1 MSSSSSASARPAAP
15 SGEPI
20 SGLDRFFEITKR
32 GSTVGREVRG
42 GIVTFFTMAYILALN
57 PIILGTT
64 PDKYGRLISGLP
76 IADPK
81 NIGITMAMVAAGT
94 ALIAFLMSMFMGLY
108 GKFPIALATGLGINA
123 LAAYV
128 IAPQM
133 SWPQTMSLIVL
144 EGIIIT
150 ALVLTGFREAVF
162 RAVPQ
167 GLRAAISVGIGL
179 FIAFI
184 GLWDGGIVR
193 APKGGATPTELGLGG
208 SLSGWP
214 VAIFLVTL
222 ILCALLYA
230 RQVKGSL
237 LIALLSGTVL
247 AAIVEAI
254 VKVGPM
260 VVPGKD
266 ANPVGWKLNV
276 PAWTGN
282 FSLPDFG
289 TIGQF
294 WPLAG
299 ASEPLSASTI
309 FGMVLIAFSL
319 LLSDFFDT
327 VGTVVAV
334 GSQAGLLDEE
344 GNPPRLKQI
353 LFVDSVAA
361 MVGGMGGVS
370 SNTSYLESASG
381 VGEGARTGL
390 ASVVTGGCFFLA
402 MFLAPLVN
410 MVPSEAAAPILVF
423 VGFLMM
429 SQVVEVDWTDIEVAL
444 PAFLTIVL
452 MPFAYSITAGIG
464 AGFVFFVIMKL
475 VKGKI
480 RDIHPL
486 MWVVAVSF
494 LIYFAQGLIM
504 GAVS

>member
-1 MSSSSSASARPAAP
+1 MASPSSTPVRPGASSSA
-15 SGEPI
+15 PI

-94 ALIAFLMSMFMGLY
+94 ALIAFLMSTFMGIY
-108 GKFPIALATGLGINA
+108 GKFPMALATGLGINA

-133 SWPQTMSLIVL
+133 SWPQTMTLIVL
-144 EGIIIT
+144 EGLVIT

-162 RAVPQ
+162 RAVPAP
-167 GLRAAISVGIGL
+167 LRAAISVGIGL

-193 APKGGATPTELGLGG
+193 APKGGATPTELGVGG

-214 VAIFLVTL
+214 VAIFVVTL
-222 ILCALLYA
+222 VICALLYA
-230 RQVKGSL
+230 RNVKGSL
-237 LIALLSGTVL
+237 LIALLTGTVL

-254 VKVGPM
+254 VKIGPM
-260 VVPGKD
+260 IMPGKD
-266 ANPVGWKLNV
+266 ANPSGWKLNV
-276 PAWTGN
+276 PAWQGN
-282 FSLPDFG
+282 FSMPDLG
-289 TIGQF
+289 TLGQF
-294 WPLAG
+294 WPFGYAPEH
-299 ASEPLSASTI
+299 AHLSATTI
-309 FGMVLIAFSL
+309 FGMALIAFSL

-334 GSQAGLLDEE
+334 GAQAGLLDDE

-361 MVGGMGGVS
+361 I
-370 SNTSYLESASG
+370 A
-381 VGEGARTGL
+381 
-390 ASVVTGGCFFLA
+390 
-402 MFLAPLVN
+402 
-410 MVPSEAAAPILVF
+410 
-423 VGFLMM
+423 
-429 SQVVEVDWTDIEVAL
+429 
-444 PAFLTIVL
+444 
-452 MPFAYSITAGIG
+452 
-464 AGFVFFVIMKL
+464 
-475 VKGKI
+475 
-480 RDIHPL
+480 
-486 MWVVAVSF
+486 
-494 LIYFAQGLIM
+494 
-504 GAVS
+504 